1 MNGRL
6 LLIFALSCLG
16 IYISLSLGTYHSYDP
31 TFSKAFFP
39 YVAREIQN
47 AGGYIGANIADILI
61 HFFGVNSWLIPF
73 AIGIIIY
80 RLVFPGAAT
89 VVAGVVKRK
98 IGRRIVAVIVFFLC
112 ISALT
117 GIIFPADPLYP
128 AEVHAGGLLAEELT
142 KAGTLYLGHTGSL
155 VVHFLLGIFAFL
167 VLIDFPSGFQRKTE
181 AEPISWHSLVWGRL
195 KKPFYRQK
203 VKKIEQQ
210 QRYEESLQT
219 IENIVMDND
228 EKSAISTPPQNA
240 IRDEKKLNSPV
251 DRDDK
256 HNVPPAQKTVK
267 SYIR

>member
-47 AGGYIGANIADILI
+47 AGGYVGANIADLLI

-73 AIGIIIY
+73 VIGIVIY
-80 RLVFPGAAT
+80 RLVFPST
-89 VVAGVVKRK
+89 TTIVEGVVKRK
-98 IGRRIVAVIVFFLC
+98 IGRRVVAMVVLFLC
-112 ISALT
+112 ISVLT

-142 KAGTLYLGHTGSL
+142 KTYTLYLGYIGAL

-167 VLIDFPSGFQRKTE
+167 VLIDFPSGYQRNSDDE
-181 AEPISWHSLVWGRL
+181 HVSWYRLMWGRL

-203 VKKIEQQ
+203 VRKIEQQ
-210 QRYEESLQT
+210 QRHEESLQAM
-219 IENIVMDND
+219 ENIVMKND
-228 EKSAISTPPQNA
+228 EMSDQPTPLQSTLSN
-240 IRDEKKLNSPV
+240 EKKLNSPLGK
-251 DRDDK
+251 DDK
-256 HNVPPAQKTVK
+256 HNVPTQQKTVK
-267 SYIR
+267 SYLR